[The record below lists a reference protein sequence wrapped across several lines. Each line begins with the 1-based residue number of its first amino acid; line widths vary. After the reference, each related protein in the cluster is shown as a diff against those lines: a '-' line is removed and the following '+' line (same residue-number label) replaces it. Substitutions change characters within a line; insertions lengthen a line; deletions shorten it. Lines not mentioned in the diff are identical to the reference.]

1 MSLVQ
6 MFLTTYQSFTTP
18 ETLFSKLMERFNV
31 PDHIAAAEA
40 GIIRMKVGNVLRKR
54 IDSCPG
60 DFSQDLILRRDNFI
74 RALDFNENKTLASLS
89 KTLANAVIRADKR
102 DLESKQKQLQFSKS
116 SPAPKVPSLS
126 LSFPLFPFPS
136 LPLLSLSSPLPL
148 FTSPFPSL
156 YPPFPPYLPICL
168 PSLSLSFPVPSFSF
182 SLFCLFIFLPLFS

>member
-40 GIIRMKVGNVLRKR
+40 GIIRMKVGNVLRKW

-126 LSFPLFPFPS
+126 LSSPF
-136 LPLLSLSSPLPL
+136 LLSLSSL
-148 FTSPFPSL
+148 SL
-156 YPPFPPYLPICL
+156 LL
-168 PSLSLSFPVPSFSF
+168 SLSLPPPFLLFILLSPHICQYVSPPFLLPSPSLLYHSPLSVFQFSF
-182 SLFCLFIFLPLFS
+182 H